1 MGTNITSARIKKFPR
16 DESFDGDFKIEGLKW
31 YPYVGKD
38 FTKNKVRIM
47 VFAHNVPV
55 HPDYFDKES
64 KRREPKDTWA
74 DALDEYAYEH
84 DPDTKAFRYFV
95 KGTVGLTEDY
105 FEESPADITRKVD
118 AFVSKISYINFI
130 QGLVKSEAKSV
141 IAPDVQIELSKKV
154 NREIL
159 KFLGITH
166 CICWGKEVYKYVR
179 CLTGFKTV
187 SETAFEKSGFSSCS
201 LDVGDGRIMHCLR
214 VYHPS
219 MPSFGSFSPTTH
231 SIISRFLNLE
241 LNPSPS
247 VDKKI

>member
-1 MGTNITSARIKKFPR
+1 MRFTRNKI
-16 DESFDGDFKIEGLKW
+16 FDAQFDQIENLRW

-38 FTKNKVRIM
+38 FEKNKFRIM

-74 DALDEYAYEH
+74 IALDEYTYAH
-84 DPDTKAFRYFV
+84 DPDTKAFRFFV
-95 KGTVGLTEDY
+95 KGAVGLTEDY
-105 FEESPADITRKVD
+105 FEESPTEITSKID
-118 AFVSKISYINFI
+118 AFIWKISYINFI

-141 IAPDVQIELSKKV
+141 IAPEAQIELSKKV

-159 KFLGITH
+159 KNLGITH
-166 CICWGKEVYKYVR
+166 CICWGKEVYEYVR
-179 CLTGFKTV
+179 SLTGFETV
-187 SETAFEKSGFSSCS
+187 SETALEKSGFSSRS
-201 LDVGDGRIMHCLR
+201 IDVGDGRIMHCLR
-214 VYHPS
+214 VFHPS

-231 SIISRFLNLE
+231 LIISRFLNLE

-247 VDKKI
+247 VSICGL